1 LTGNTT
7 ITAGGATGIAVS
19 GGINGARAL
28 TLNAANGG
36 VTLAGN
42 VGSNTALQSLT
53 ITANTARV
61 GNVTTSG
68 NQTYGA
74 NLTLAG
80 GTLTSASGALD
91 FNRGIA
97 VGSATMLLADN
108 MGFNGGDGSVTGNAV
123 LTILPVTSGSDI
135 TIGGTGSGLHVN
147 GTAFDGYNG
156 EVDIGAI
163 RNGLGIDMPVSGNVV
178 VDGDMTLSNAATLL
192 LAGTGNVILNTGKLS
207 AGTIILV
214 GGSQSSVIQNPGA
227 SSTNVSGSTIVLVAG
242 GQIGQSGQEVN
253 VLIPT
258 NASGNALVQVGTGAS
273 ETFLNNP
280 EFIPTIGGGDIA
292 SQIAS
297 DLGITIQSNIQ
308 VTNSGQQ
315 SAANSQT
322 GGLLQSGFI
331 DVSVFQNISLYDV
344 NGAGIAL
351 PADQCEDQSNGGC
364 KTGQ

>member
-1 LTGNTT
+1 
-7 ITAGGATGIAVS
+7 
-19 GGINGARAL
+19 
-28 TLNAANGG
+28 
-36 VTLAGN
+36 
-42 VGSNTALQSLT
+42 
-53 ITANTARV
+53 
-61 GNVTTSG
+61 
-68 NQTYGA
+68 
-74 NLTLAG
+74 
-80 GTLTSASGALD
+80 
-91 FNRGIA
+91 
-97 VGSATMLLADN
+97 
-108 MGFNGGDGSVTGNAV
+108 
-123 LTILPVTSGSDI
+123 
-135 TIGGTGSGLHVN
+135 
-147 GTAFDGYNG
+147 
-156 EVDIGAI
+156 
-163 RNGLGIDMPVSGNVV
+163 
-178 VDGDMTLSNAATLL
+178 
-192 LAGTGNVILNTGKLS
+192 
-207 AGTIILV
+207 
-214 GGSQSSVIQNPGA
+214 VIQNPGV

-364 KTGQ
+364 KTGQQ